1 VAGDDVTIT
10 IRANNGQAVRAFR
23 DVNGH
28 LRDMRGRFVSESSI
42 MSAAMNRVSKSVGS
56 LIPVAAAAVPVTA
69 ALGVAVGKA
78 AGATGGAV
86 LALSAF
92 GAAIAGQVSSLSAA
106 SEAQTK
112 YSDAVVKSGRGSKEA
127 AEAQHTLSTTLSR
140 MPVST
145 ARAAVGMQ
153 TLKDGFQDWS
163 DSIADFTMTPVEKSF
178 TLLNELVPKLTPMA
192 RGASE
197 QLDRLVSVAGGAVA
211 SPGFDGFADRVST
224 FANDSLRD
232 AVTGIIRFSTALAD
246 GDANGPVKAFMDYAA
261 QNGPAVR
268 ETLSN
273 AGDAVVTL
281 AEAAADAGP
290 GMLTLVNA
298 VAKLVAA
305 LPPEL
310 VTIAMQTAVGLKLMS
325 LAGAGVAAT
334 AAGVGKLRDAMLA
347 LSAAS
352 AAAGGG
358 VRGARAAIGTL
369 STSVKGGLIAAGI
382 VAVGLGVAKL
392 AEQARG
398 APPDVD
404 RLTTSLK
411 NLASTG
417 KFTGELK
424 QAFGDL
430 DGLVEDIGKVGQS
443 AQDQEEYVKSFGN
456 SGIGPLDDLRRGA
469 NSLWQDFTKG
479 EDSLKSLDD
488 RFGALDQSLASMV
501 DSGFAGQAAAD
512 FRLVKDAAL
521 EQGHSLKEVE
531 ERVPEYLARVAGL
544 KAEQQLAAD
553 SMSVF
558 GQAALDTSA
567 KLGAQKESADGLRA
581 SILALNDVNRSAYD
595 AQIGFEQ
602 SLDDLTAS
610 FKEHGATLDLDTD
623 AGRRNGEAMSA
634 AAKSQ
639 DELIATGLAAGESL
653 GSMTKKSDELRETMM
668 RLAVDAFDGNK
679 AKAREYVNELLGVP
693 GDIKTLVK
701 LEREEA
707 IAGLK
712 DVQAEIDKTPGAKS
726 VKVDT
731 LNGAAIAALEAVGL
745 KTKQL
750 PDGKTQVFTANG
762 QALGPIGS
770 VRQALDSL
778 NGKTANTYVK
788 TTYTRQYNYAGV
800 GAGTARSGLAAGGLA
815 PGYAGGGN
823 VQSYPDGGLIRGPGT
838 PTSDSI
844 LMLPPN
850 GGAYRASDREY
861 IVQASAVSKYGVP
874 LLDAL
879 NSGRLKLA
887 GFAKGGVTKKERE
900 ARSAARGEL
909 TVSHFGRMAGFK
921 NPEIRNQIGDPDS
934 VMDLVKALNKW
945 RSVIKKTTHGAEES
959 RLLRWLNNTGK
970 ALLMQEK
977 KLLKVNKA
985 LDGARDKLSDLKG
998 AASQLKTSVASGIVG
1013 GANITRAAGAE
1024 DSRVTINTI
1033 LSQMQGSAA
1042 NSGQFSGMLKQLK
1055 GRGLRGDLIE
1065 QIAEAGIDGGGMET
1079 AAAILGGGKGE
1090 IRQLNTLQKQIKANA
1105 KTAGAVAADAM
1116 YGAGIKAAEGLVK
1129 GLASRQKIIEK
1140 GMMRIAFAM
1149 ERGIKHALKIKSPSQ
1164 VMETIGGQTAEGFAQ
1179 GIQRNRS
1186 VQPAW
1191 ASMLNMPR
1199 NGAGGGRPGGTAGG
1213 GQPIVVHQ
1221 TITLDGRI
1229 VARQIFDPLREEI
1242 AHRGGIVQQAMG
1254 RN

>member
-1 VAGDDVTIT
+1 MAGDDVD
-10 IRANNGQAVRAFR
+10 IRVRATSAQAQRAFR
-23 DVNGH
+23 DLKDQVAG
-28 LRDMRGRFVSESSI
+28 LKG
-42 MSAAMNRVSKSVGS
+42 A
-56 LIPVAAAAVPVTA
+56 LIPLASAAVPVAASMTA
-69 ALGVAVGKA
+69 VTAKA
-78 AGATGGAV
+78 GGATLAV
-86 LALSAF
+86 TAF
-92 GAAIAGQVSSLSAA
+92 GAAVAGQVSHL
-106 SEAQTK
+106 SEAADAQKK
-112 YSDAVVKSGRGSKEA
+112 YEEAVVKSGRGSKEA
-127 AEAQHTLSTTLSR
+127 AEAQRAIQATLAA

-145 ARAAVGMQ
+145 ARAAVGLQ
-153 TLKDGFQDWS
+153 TLKSGFQDWS

-197 QLDRLVSVAGGAVA
+197 QLDRLVTVAGGAVG
-211 SPGFDGFADRVST
+211 SPGFDAFSDRVST
-224 FANDSLRD
+224 FANSALKD
-232 AVTGIIRFSTALAD
+232 AVDGVIGFSRALSEGRAD
-246 GDANGPVKAFMDYAA
+246 GPVKAFMDYAA

-268 ETLSN
+268 ETMSTL
-273 AGDAVVTL
+273 GDAVATL

-298 VAKLVAA
+298 AAGLVAA
-305 LPPEL
+305 LPPGL
-310 VTIAMQTAVGLKLMS
+310 VTVLMQTAVALKAVS
-325 LAGAGVAAT
+325 LAGAGAAAIASGVAALGARIT
-334 AAGVGKLRDAMLA
+334 ALG
-347 LSAAS
+347 AAS

-358 VRGARAAIGTL
+358 LAGFNAALNTLGTGGKAMLAAGAVGALVLVMHQLSDNKAPVAVDKL
-369 STSVKGGLIAAGI
+369 STSLNT
-382 VAVGLGVAKL
+382 LL
-392 AEQARG
+392 
-398 APPDVD
+398 
-404 RLTTSLK
+404 
-411 NLASTG
+411 STG
-417 KFTGELK
+417 KLTGELK
-424 QAFGDL
+424 TNLDEMSASIAMVSKGASDNKLAQLTSDFGTWVGIATGPGISDARKNVDAWDKSMASLVKSGNTEQAKAQFELLKKAWVAGGGDL
-430 DGLVEDIGKVGQS
+430 DRLK
-443 AQDQEEYVKSFGN
+443 KFT
-456 SGIGPLDDLRRGA
+456 DDY
-469 NSLWQDFTKG
+469 D
-479 EDSLKSLDD
+479 
-488 RFGALDQSLASMV
+488 GALADAKFEQELAVQSM
-501 DSGFAGQAAAD
+501 G
-512 FRLVKDAAL
+512 
-521 EQGHSLKEVE
+521 
-531 ERVPEYLARVAGL
+531 
-544 KAEQQLAAD
+544 
-553 SMSVF
+553 VF

-567 KLGAQKESADGLRA
+567 KLEAQKESADGLRA
-581 SILALNDVNRSAYD
+581 SILALNDVNRSAHD
-595 AQIGFEQ
+595 AQTQFGEA
-602 SLDDLTAS
+602 LDGLTAS
-610 FKEHGATLDLDTD
+610 FKEHGATLSADTE
-623 AGRRNGEAMSA
+623 AGRANRDAMSA
-634 AAKSQ
+634 ASAAQ
-639 DELIATGLAAGESL
+639 DELLASGIAAGDSL
-653 GSMTKKSDELRETMM
+653 GSMTKKSEELRAEMM
-668 RLAVDAFDGNK
+668 RLAVDAFGGNK
-679 AKAREYVNELLGVP
+679 KAAREYVNELLGTP
-693 GDIKTLVK
+693 SDIKTLVK

-707 IAGLK
+707 ITGLK
-712 DVQAEIDKTPGAKS
+712 DVQAEIDKTPGKKS
-726 VKVDT
+726 VTVDT
-731 LNGAAIAALEAVGL
+731 LNGAAIAALEKVGL

-921 NPEIRNQIGDPDS
+921 NPEIRNQIGDPGS
-934 VMDLVKALNKW
+934 VMDLVKSLNKW

-1105 KTAGAVAADAM
+1105 KTAGVVAADAM

-1179 GIQRNRS
+1179 GIQRNRN

-1199 NGAGGGRPGGTAGG
+1199 NGSRASAPAGGTASSGWG
-1213 GQPIVVHQ
+1213 DRPVAV
-1221 TITLDGRI
+1221 TL
-1229 VARQIFDPLREEI
+1229 QIGNTELGEVIIDPVRKAI
-1242 AHRGGIVQQAMG
+1242 STRGGLKRVFP
-1254 RN
+1254 RDF